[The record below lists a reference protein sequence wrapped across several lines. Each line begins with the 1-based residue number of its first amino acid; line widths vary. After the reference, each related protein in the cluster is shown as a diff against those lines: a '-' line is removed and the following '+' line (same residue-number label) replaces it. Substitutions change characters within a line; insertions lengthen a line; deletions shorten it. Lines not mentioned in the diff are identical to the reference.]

1 MEKGLT
7 LWSPRYIP
15 SSRRWTHRR
24 NPNPCR
30 SSLTINR
37 QDTVAA
43 TVRASRNRRTD
54 EREKRANTRAASVDS
69 TFPTFPRSIQSCT
82 ARGRSLQQ
90 VNKEENNSRHPL
102 DSRELLFLGLLP
114 SAAAPSQEVG
124 GTEPLIRK
132 TRRSS
137 SAPIYLVWSF
147 FFLFL
152 SHSPEC
158 TLQICSPG
166 ITSTGVCVHVSSD
179 LEKRKKK
186 KWSSAKVPY
195 RKAPSIVSAL
205 LFRQKK
211 KKISPVES
219 RYFLNRFNKRE
230 WFIFCV
236 SFSDIFLKNQTWMT
250 YFRKGCPCRMATA
263 SIFNAFS
270 TDGIKQ

>member
-1 MEKGLT
+1 MEKQLT

-15 SSRRWTHRR
+15 SNRRWTHRR

-30 SSLTINR
+30 SSLKINKTR
-37 QDTVAA
+37 HCRCYRPSLAE
-43 TVRASRNRRTD
+43 SKNR
-54 EREKRANTRAASVDS
+54 REKRANTRAASVDS

-102 DSRELLFLGLLP
+102 DSGELLFLGLLP

-137 SAPIYLVWSF
+137 SAPIYLGSF
-147 FFLFL
+147 FSLSLSLSFAGMHSTNLFARDY
-152 SHSPEC
+152 
-158 TLQICSPG
+158 
-166 ITSTGVCVHVSSD
+166 VNRCVRACVVRFG
-179 LEKRKKK
+179 KKKKKK

-211 KKISPVES
+211 KKYLLSNPVT
-219 RYFLNRFNKRE
+219 F
-230 WFIFCV
+230 
-236 SFSDIFLKNQTWMT
+236 
-250 YFRKGCPCRMATA
+250 
-263 SIFNAFS
+263 
-270 TDGIKQ
+270 